1 MSYVTLE
8 VQIDHGR
15 VVPKEP
21 GKLPETASGLLT
33 ILEAAPAIGPP
44 MSPLEAFRDLQ
55 RQLQLTPE
63 KAEAWKTAIREARR

>member
-1 MSYVTLE
+1 MSYLTLE
-8 VQIDHGR
+8 VQIDHGK

-33 ILEAAPAIGPP
+33 ILQSAPAAASP
-44 MSPLEAFRDLQ
+44 MVALEAFRDLQ

-63 KAEAWKTAIREARR
+63 KADAWKAAIREARP

>member
-1 MSYVTLE
+1 MSYMTLE
-8 VQIDHGR
+8 VQIDHGK

-33 ILEAAPAIGPP
+33 ILQSAPTAASP
-44 MSPLEAFRDLQ
+44 MAPLEAFRDLQ

-63 KAEAWKTAIREARR
+63 KAEAWKAAIREARR

>member
-33 ILEAAPAIGPP
+33 ILEAAPTIGSP